1 MARAG
6 YRIADEPVP
15 GGLAH
20 IAVRPIWP
28 LFAMMFVGPWFAW
41 PWFVLN
47 GFAVGSPTRLREL
60 IGAIVG
66 FAGSFGIV
74 YAISHLV
81 EGEVLTQ
88 TMLPYAGIVLIAW
101 KISVS
106 YWLYML
112 QERTFEIYE
121 YFGGIV
127 RNGLFILILVHFM
140 GGRLVW
146 NLFQAQPLLWKA
158 VN

>member
-20 IAVRPIWP
+20 MAVRPVWP
-28 LFAMMFVGPWFAW
+28 LFAMMFVGPWFSW

-47 GFAVGSPTRLREL
+47 GIAVGSPTRVREL

-74 YAISHLV
+74 YAIFHLV
-81 EGEVLTQ
+81 EAKVLTQ
-88 TMLPYAGIVLIAW
+88 AMLPYAGIVLIAW

-106 YWLYML
+106 YWLYMV
-112 QERTFEIYE
+112 QARTFEIYE

-127 RNGLFILILVHFM
+127 RSGLVVVFVVYFAE
-140 GGRLVW
+140 GRV
-146 NLFQAQPLLWKA
+146 LWKVFEGQAMLSLA